1 MTQPPRLR
9 RIVVLLPNWVGD
21 TLFATPLLRALRAAH
36 PRAHLAT
43 LGMSLSLDVLAGN
56 PHVDAMLV
64 YDERGAHRSLRAKA
78 TLVRR
83 LRAQH
88 FDTAFILRRSFSR
101 TLLLAIS
108 GIPARIGYDE
118 GRGRRLLTHRV
129 PPTETPVHRA
139 ESYLRLARAVGI
151 AASAH
156 RCDFVV
162 GADHQQQADRW
173 LAAQRPTGDARPLI
187 VLNAGGNWPHKRW
200 PEERFTQLAQRL
212 QRELDAVVLLTGGP
226 RDTAL
231 TKRIAAGITPAP
243 LIAAGTD
250 ALQDV
255 GALFARCAL
264 VVSNDSGPLHI
275 VVALG
280 VPLVAL
286 FGPTSPSLTGP
297 FGRGPWSIIHHA
309 DGCPQVPC
317 YTPDDPPHPGMS
329 AISIEEVFAAVR
341 QRLRGAQTPVAHD

>member
-1 MTQPPRLR
+1 MIQPPRLR
-9 RIVVLLPNWVGD
+9 RIVVVLPNWVGD

-36 PRAHLAT
+36 PGAYLAT
-43 LGMSLSLDVLAGN
+43 LGMPLSLDVLAGN

-78 TLVRR
+78 ALVRR

-101 TLLLAIS
+101 TLLLVLS
-108 GIPARIGYDE
+108 GIPTRIGYDE

-129 PPTETPVHRA
+129 PLLQEPVHRA

-151 AASAH
+151 AAPVH

-162 GADHQQQADRW
+162 GIDRQQQADRW
-173 LAAQRPTGDARPLI
+173 LASQRPAGDARPL
-187 VLNAGGNWPHKRW
+187 VALNAGGNWPHKRW
-200 PEERFTQLAQRL
+200 PEERFAQLAQRL
-212 QRELDAVVLLTGGP
+212 QRELDTVVLLTGGP

-231 TKRIAAGITPAP
+231 AKRIAAGVVPAP

-250 ALQDV
+250 SLQDA
-255 GALFARCAL
+255 GALLARCAL

-275 VVALG
+275 AAALG

-297 FGRGPWSIIHHA
+297 FGRGPWTIIHHA

-317 YTPDDPPHPGMS
+317 YAPDEPSHPGMA
-329 AISIEEVFAAVR
+329 AISVEEVFAAVR
-341 QRLRGAQTPVAHD
+341 QRLRGARTPVAHD